1 MEPFWRRI
9 LGVVR
14 DQTPRPK
21 DFFQQSERAA
31 VKVRRCDDLIPRA
44 EQSSEDCGG
53 GGQARGKG
61 QPTFAFLQRGQRC
74 FQFKEGL
81 IYPRLHQMEQEGL
94 LRSDWVGEP
103 GSRRRRVYAVTE
115 QGSARLQA
123 EMEHWQSF
131 RLGMDRLL
139 GLSDAKG

>member
-1 MEPFWRRI
+1 MDSLGQMRKGTTTLAILKVLADAVEPMHGYQLI
-9 LGVVR
+9 QAL
-14 DQTPRPK
+14 
-21 DFFQQSERAA
+21 ER
-31 VKVRRCDDLIPRA
+31 
-44 EQSSEDCGG
+44 
-53 GGQARGKG
+53 
-61 QPTFAFLQRGQRC
+61 RGQRC